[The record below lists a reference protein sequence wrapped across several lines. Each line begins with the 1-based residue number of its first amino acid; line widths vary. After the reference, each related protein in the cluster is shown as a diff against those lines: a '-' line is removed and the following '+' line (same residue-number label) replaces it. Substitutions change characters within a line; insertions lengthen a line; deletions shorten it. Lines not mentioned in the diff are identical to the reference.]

1 MQSRH
6 GDSVIDR
13 DTVDLAQHAVGE
25 DAVQIERDHDRDVVA
40 DDLARRSTVPFGI
53 ELTVGPHRAVQ

>member
-1 MQSRH
+1 
-6 GDSVIDR
+6 VIDR